1 MNSTVINKI
10 GERALIVSCQ
20 PVIGGPLDKD
30 EFVVAMAKAA
40 EIGGASALRIE
51 GVSRVKAVKNEVEIP
66 VIGIVKHDQGSIYI
80 SPFPEDFKA
89 LTKAGADIVAFDAT
103 LRERPVPV
111 AELIR
116 YGKTLDLCLM
126 ADCAS
131 LEDANHAWDCG
142 CEIVGSTLSGY
153 LDGPLAIPEEPDF
166 NLIREMANRNMR
178 VMAEGRIHTPSQ
190 ARRALDEG
198 AWAVTVGTALT
209 RLELTTGWFY
219 QALH

>member
-1 MNSTVINKI
+1 MKSTVIDQI

-20 PVIGGPLDKD
+20 PVVGGPLDHD

-51 GVSRVKAVKNEVEIP
+51 GVRRVEAVKMAVRIP
-66 VIGIVKHDQGSIYI
+66 VIGIVKHDHGSIYI

-89 LTKAGADIVAFDAT
+89 LSKAGADIVAFDAT

-116 YGKTLDLCLM
+116 YGKTLDIALM

-131 LEDANHAWDCG
+131 LEDANHAWEGG

-153 LDGPLAIPEEPDF
+153 LDGPAAIPLEPDF
-166 NLIREMANRNMR
+166 EMIREMAKRGMR
-178 VMAEGRIHTPSQ
+178 VMAEGRIHTPDQ
-190 ARRALDEG
+190 ARQALNEG

-209 RLELTTGWFY
+209 RLELTTGWFK